1 MDKGGFER
9 AWNSDMI
16 WLKDLTVSVWLLCRE
31 ETEKSHEQKQ
41 GENLED
47 IPGKDD
53 VLDRIIELRL
63 WEEVILGYK

>member
-1 MDKGGFER
+1 MDKGSFER
-9 AWNSDMI
+9 ASNSDMI
-16 WLKDLTVSVWLLCRE
+16 WRKDLTVSVWLLCRE
-31 ETEKSHEQKQ
+31 ETEKSNEQKQ